1 MLRSS
6 RCFDQSCSVDV
17 VHLTCL
23 ICQCRSSLLERAGSS
38 REFCSWEGVEERI
51 VKIGQLRTS
60 KGLHIRAQL
69 IESPAEDRTKL
80 AERRGSSTGH
90 GGERGL
96 VEEAST
102 IVSCNEC
109 ISVRARYKR

>member
-1 MLRSS
+1 
-6 RCFDQSCSVDV
+6 
-17 VHLTCL
+17 
-23 ICQCRSSLLERAGSS
+23 
-38 REFCSWEGVEERI
+38 
-51 VKIGQLRTS
+51 
-60 KGLHIRAQL
+60 L